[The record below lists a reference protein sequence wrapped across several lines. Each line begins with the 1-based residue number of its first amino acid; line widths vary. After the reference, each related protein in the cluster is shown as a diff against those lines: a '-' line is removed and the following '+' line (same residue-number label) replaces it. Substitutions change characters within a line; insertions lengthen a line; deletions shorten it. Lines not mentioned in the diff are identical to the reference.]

1 MEDEMN
7 NIFKVLAFSG
17 SLRKFSFNRMLLN
30 EMIKLAPAN
39 IEIIVFDIT
48 NIPLYNEDVELENF
62 PQIVTDFKK
71 QIRNSNGILI
81 VTPEYNY
88 SIPGVLKNTLD
99 WASRPPTD
107 IPFIGKPGAIM
118 GTSISMFGSL
128 RSQLHLRQVLF
139 ALGVHVMNSP
149 EVYVPKAK
157 EIFETGNLIDERTLS
172 HLIKFWESF
181 TAWIEKFSKP

>member
-1 MEDEMN
+1 MN
-7 NIFKVLAFSG
+7 TTFKILAISG
-17 SLRKFSFNRMLLN
+17 SLRKLSYNRMLLN
-30 EMIKLAPAN
+30 KMIELAPSN
-39 IEIIVFDIT
+39 IEINVFDISP
-48 NIPLYNEDVELENF
+48 IPLYNEDVELENY
-62 PQIVTDFKK
+62 PLVVTDFKN
-71 QIRNSNGILI
+71 QIRNTNGILI

-107 IPFIGKPGAIM
+107 IPFIGKPGAIL

-157 EIFETGNLIDERTLS
+157 EIFETGNLIDERTIG
-172 HLIKFWESF
+172 HLVKFWESF
-181 TAWIEKFSKP
+181 VIWIEKFYKP